1 MLLNLKLAHLSS
13 FESRYCCF
21 KWICYELIAAVFN
34 QWSYILVQMWRY
46 KFYSI
51 FIKSNWICFWT
62 IVNVCPLDLMV
73 FFPFLYTHYQSKLF
87 VHLLFQ
93 LFLKCLNFYNSPGAV
108 IRKSTPIELKSRKI
122 LNERSNQI
130 IIFDHGLAGQKLQ
143 LVEQTIIEGLRAT
156 TAGVVLKHRPSLF

>member
-1 MLLNLKLAHLSS
+1 M
-13 FESRYCCF
+13 
-21 KWICYELIAAVFN
+21 
-34 QWSYILVQMWRY
+34 
-46 KFYSI
+46 
-51 FIKSNWICFWT
+51 
-62 IVNVCPLDLMV
+62 NVCPLDLMV